1 MSRTETKKTRSAGV
15 LICGAYG
22 MRNAGDEA
30 VLSALLAELRKIDP
44 DLPVT
49 VLSRA
54 PQETRALHHVDAI
67 HSFNLPAVWRAMRRS
82 RLFLHG
88 GGSLVQDA
96 TSRRSLWYY
105 LYTLAAAKHRHNR
118 VMLYGCGIG
127 PVTRPGN
134 RRLAG
139 RIINRYVDAITLR
152 EDQSL
157 ETLRALG
164 VTKPEITVAAEPA
177 LALAGASEPEVDAL
191 YARFGLSASERYFCL
206 CVRHWPGME
215 QKHALFAAA
224 AQYARE
230 RYGLTPLLLCLN
242 PKQDEGDAAAIR
254 ALLPEEPPLVIASME
269 APELIG
275 LLGRMEAVMAMRLH
289 ALIFAASRA
298 VPLMGVSYDP
308 KVASFFEYIEQ
319 PNYVEFSALHAPE
332 QLCALI
338 DTAMAADRDVLR
350 AQIAALRA
358 RADRSRLVAQK
369 LLEEEDK
376 P

>member
-1 MSRTETKKTRSAGV
+1 MNRTETKKTRSAGV

-44 DLPVT
+44 DMPIT

-54 PQETRALHHVDAI
+54 PKETQAI
-67 HSFNLPAVWRAMRRS
+67 HGVEAIYSFNLPRVWRAMRRS

-105 LYTLAAAKHRHNR
+105 LYTLVAAKRRHNR

-139 RIINRYVDAITLR
+139 RIINRFVDAITLR
-152 EDQSL
+152 EEQSL

-164 VTKPEITVAAEPA
+164 VTKPEIIVAAEPA
-177 LALAGASEPEVDAL
+177 LALESAPAPEVDAL
-191 YARFGLSASERYFCL
+191 CARFGMRAGQNYFCL

-215 QKHALFAAA
+215 QKHELFAAA

-230 RYGLTPLLLCLN
+230 KYGLTPLLLCLN
-242 PKQDEGDAAAIR
+242 PKQDEADAARIR
-254 ALLPEEPPLVIASME
+254 ELIRGETLLVTESME
-269 APELIG
+269 APQLIG
-275 LLGRMEAVMAMRLH
+275 LLGRMEAVMSMRLH
-289 ALIFAASRA
+289 ALIFASSRA
-298 VPLMGVSYDP
+298 VPLIGVSYDP

-319 PNYVEFSALHAPE
+319 TNYIDFSALRSAE
-332 QLCALI
+332 QLFALI
-338 DTAMAADRDVLR
+338 DTAMSADRETLR
-350 AQIAALRA
+350 REIDDLRQ
-358 RADRSRLVAQK
+358 RADRSRLVAQA
-369 LLEEEDK
+369 LLEKEKEA
-376 P
+376 